1 MGDGEESSGVRGD
14 GQLAHDPAD
23 GGTSETSNTYED
35 AVENGD
41 VPNEANA
48 QGSANG
54 GLEGPSHQ
62 RGDAAHPPLRHPDE
76 AAHLPLRHPDEAAHL
91 PLRQPDEAAHL
102 PLRQPGDAAHL
113 PRTTLRNRFC
123 KSAPSAA
130 PPGAPQG
137 KEEDPPKDE
146 SEKEQI
152 PSELECAICMKLLI
166 IPVTIPCGHNFC
178 RDCLEKAKEY
188 KNACPLCRSN
198 MGDKK
203 NINIL
208 LADLI
213 KEKYPLTYAKRVEE
227 MEMIK
232 REKEKKI
239 LKERFDAIKN
249 SSVIPL
255 FKVPLVF
262 GPYFPGEVFDL
273 NIYNEKFIDLI
284 ELISSERTFAITSS
298 KDKSNHG
305 DEKMYGIHVKIL
317 EQNKTNQV
325 FCIKCVAN
333 FRVILYNIIHFH
345 QYENYIASHS
355 PLFDESISLNFFEY
369 NLLRAGSGVGGG
381 SGVSGVS
388 GVSGGKGANGAG
400 ASPPEEGTC
409 TCKCNCATPAA
420 PTHGTTAECANQST
434 TDVGKK
440 KVEDLKKLLNTI
452 EVEDDINAISSYYDR
467 YRSIIS
473 GSTDTNDYHVYNA
486 VNYYSCVIFSRICLL
501 CIRYQLNRFG
511 NAGIRLFNSKFRNV
525 KLTSSEPSNEELE
538 NFSYC
543 LSSAIISRSILKWRW
558 FKTTNTTERLES
570 ITQYFLKKKN
580 KSILALDNSRSP
592 IIHRLFMLD
601 SISSSLLILV
611 FISVIIFVKYFLY

>member
-1 MGDGEESSGVRGD
+1 MGDGEESNGVRD
-14 GQLAHDPAD
+14 EGQLAHDPAD
-23 GGTSETSNTYED
+23 GGTSETSNVYED
-35 AVENGD
+35 AMENGD
-41 VPNEANA
+41 APNGDGA
-48 QGSANG
+48 QHR
-54 GLEGPSHQ
+54 L
-62 RGDAAHPPLRHPDE
+62 D
-76 AAHLPLRHPDEAAHL
+76 
-91 PLRQPDEAAHL
+91 
-102 PLRQPGDAAHL
+102 DAAHL
-113 PRTTLRNRFC
+113 PTTTVRNRFC
-123 KSAPSAA
+123 RNAPNADDA
-130 PPGAPQG
+130 EKCHKGKPDVKTVPQQ
-137 KEEDPPKDE
+137 KELDPPKDE
-146 SEKEQI
+146 SEKEHI

-188 KNACPLCRSN
+188 KNTCPLCRSN

-255 FKVPLVF
+255 FKVPLVS

-298 KDKSNHG
+298 KDKSDNG

-317 EQNKTNQV
+317 QQNKTNQV
-325 FCIKCVAN
+325 LCIKCVAN

-369 NLLRAGSGVGGG
+369 NLLRGC
-381 SGVSGVS
+381 
-388 GVSGGKGANGAG
+388 KGAAGAG
-400 ASPPEEGTC
+400 AGPGSSPDSSPCAGNHCDHCCKGLKCNSNCTKEGSSSCDKQRGGNTTSEGG
-409 TCKCNCATPAA
+409 TCKCAVS
-420 PTHGTTAECANQST
+420 GTSSMGMNRECTNQT
-434 TDVGKK
+434 TVDLGKK
-440 KVEDLKKLLNTI
+440 KVEELKKLLNRI
-452 EVEDDINAISSYYDR
+452 ELEDDINSISSYYDQC
-467 YRSIIS
+467 RSIMS
-473 GSTDTNDYHVYNA
+473 NPTDTNDYNVYNA
-486 VNYYSCVIFSRICLL
+486 VNYYACIIFSRICLL

-525 KLTSSEPSNEELE
+525 KLTCSEPSNQELE
-538 NFSYC
+538 NFSYS